1 MGNNIEQFDGGITA
15 PKGFFAAGVN
25 AGIKYT
31 GRKDLAMI
39 YSEKPCVVAGCF
51 TTNVVKAAPVK
62 WDMEI
67 VEKSP
72 FVQAVVINSGI
83 ANAATGAPGM
93 QVCSQTAK
101 CVSEVMDIPESS
113 VLIGSTGVI
122 GNQIPVDR
130 IESGVKELK
139 GLLKN
144 DRQAASDAEHAIMT
158 TDTVPK
164 EVAVKVTIG
173 GKEVTVGAM
182 SKGSGMI
189 HSNMCTMLA
198 YICTD
203 CAISKEMLTKIAKSD
218 IPDTFNMITVDG
230 DTSTND
236 TYLILANGLAE
247 NPVIDCE
254 GDDFNTFKEAVHYV
268 NEYLAKHMAKDGEG
282 ATALF
287 EVKVVNA
294 DTKENAKILAKSV
307 AGSSLCK
314 AAIFGHDSNFGRF
327 LCALGYSGVCF
338 DPEKVSLKYISR
350 AGEVEVFSK
359 GLMVPYDEKEATK
372 VLSEDEITLICDM
385 DMGTC
390 KATAWGCDL
399 SYDYVKINA
408 DYRS

>member
-1 MGNNIEQFDGGITA
+1 METKIEQFDGGVTA
-15 PKGFFAAGVN
+15 AKGFLAAGVN

-31 GRKDLAMI
+31 NRKDLAMI
-39 YSEKPCVVAGCF
+39 YSTKPCVVAGCF

-62 WDMEI
+62 WDMQI

-72 FVQAVVINSGI
+72 FVQAVVVNSGI
-83 ANAATGAPGM
+83 ANAATGEPGM
-93 QVCSQTAK
+93 QVCQKTAK
-101 CVSEVMDIPESS
+101 CVSKVLDVPEDA

-130 IESGVKELK
+130 IENGVKALK
-139 GLLKN
+139 DLLG
-144 DRQAASDAEHAIMT
+144 DSRQCASDAEHAIMT

-164 EVAVKVTIG
+164 EIAVKVNIG
-173 GKEVTVGAM
+173 GTEVTVGGM

-189 HSNMCTMLA
+189 HPNMCTMLA

-218 IPDTFNMITVDG
+218 IPNTFNMITVDG

-236 TYLILANGLAE
+236 TYLIMANGLAN
-247 NPVIDCE
+247 NPVIDSE
-254 GDDFNTFKEAVHYV
+254 GDDFNAFKDAVHYV

-294 DTKENAKILAKSV
+294 DTVENAKVLAKSV

-327 LCALGYSGVCF
+327 LCALGYSGVSF
-338 DPEKVSLKYISR
+338 DPEKVSLEYYSR
-350 AGEVEVFSK
+350 AGKVKVFSK

-372 VLSEDEITLICDM
+372 ILSEDEITVVCDM
-385 DMGTC
+385 DEGSES
-390 KATAWGCDL
+390 ATAWGCDL